1 MEQVHGRAPW
11 VALSVLGTGLFM
23 TVLDTTIVHVALPAM
38 MHGLATDLDHVLWVV
53 NAYLI
58 SYAVFMI
65 PAGRLGTRYGPKRI
79 HLTGLALFTLSSAL
93 CGCAGSIGQLLAW
106 RALQGLGAALVTPQ
120 IGAFVAVLFPSH
132 RRGAAFGAL
141 TSVMGLSI
149 VAGPLLGG
157 LLVTG
162 IGWQWIFA
170 INVPAGIAVL
180 VLSFVLLPAPP
191 PSGRRGADPL
201 GVALVTVGL
210 TSLTF
215 ALLGTG
221 HPLRGQALCAGLGCL
236 VLFFVQQRCDTRSP
250 LLPRTLFARR
260 DFVLA
265 NGIGAALHFAVIGSA
280 TPIALFLQQQLG
292 RTALQSALL
301 TAPTPLAA
309 AAAAHVSGRLA
320 DRIGGKPLVI
330 GGLLT
335 YAYGLALLGS
345 QARPGMDPWEL
356 LPAMLLADLGIGAA
370 LAPLTTLAMAAVD
383 SRHAGPAS
391 GVLNT
396 SRQIGGILGGAAV
409 GALITRQTT
418 SAATPSAGSG
428 HATGAATAAAD
439 YASALHTT
447 TLLTTGVLFLAA
459 ISAAALAPAAGLPR
473 RQRPRRTAF
482 LRLDTLPVVVHGS
495 HGYGAVQIL
504 TAIRVG
510 ARGRRE
516 VIGFELAGSDA
527 SASWSRLLTGLH
539 SRGLASIRH
548 VVCGEAPGLSA
559 AVAAVL
565 RLPTRPA
572 SAAHDPAAQLRRTLR
587 HHLDT
592 DGPACTRAGLAATVQ
607 EAIAVQNSRWA
618 TPPRPRRRL
627 RRPSASP

>member
-1 MEQVHGRAPW
+1 
-11 VALSVLGTGLFM
+11 
-23 TVLDTTIVHVALPAM
+23 
-38 MHGLATDLDHVLWVV
+38 
-53 NAYLI
+53 
-58 SYAVFMI
+58 
-65 PAGRLGTRYGPKRI
+65 
-79 HLTGLALFTLSSAL
+79 
-93 CGCAGSIGQLLAW
+93 
-106 RALQGLGAALVTPQ
+106 
-120 IGAFVAVLFPSH
+120 
-132 RRGAAFGAL
+132 
-141 TSVMGLSI
+141 
-149 VAGPLLGG
+149 
-157 LLVTG
+157 
-162 IGWQWIFA
+162 
-170 INVPAGIAVL
+170 
-180 VLSFVLLPAPP
+180 
-191 PSGRRGADPL
+191 
-201 GVALVTVGL
+201 
-210 TSLTF
+210 
-215 ALLGTG
+215 
-221 HPLRGQALCAGLGCL
+221 
-236 VLFFVQQRCDTRSP
+236 
-250 LLPRTLFARR
+250 
-260 DFVLA
+260 
-265 NGIGAALHFAVIGSA
+265 
-280 TPIALFLQQQLG
+280 
-292 RTALQSALL
+292 
-301 TAPTPLAA
+301 
-309 AAAAHVSGRLA
+309 
-320 DRIGGKPLVI
+320 
-330 GGLLT
+330 
-335 YAYGLALLGS
+335 
-345 QARPGMDPWEL
+345 MDPWEL

>member
-1 MEQVHGRAPW
+1 MEQIHGRSPW
-11 VALSVLGTGLFM
+11 VALSVLCTGFFM
-23 TVLDTTIVHVALPAM
+23 VVLDTTIVHVALPTM
-38 MHGLATDLDHVLWVV
+38 MRGLATDLDQVLWVV

-58 SYAVFMI
+58 TYAVFMI

-79 HLTGLALFTLSSAL
+79 HLVGLALFTLASAL
-93 CGCAGSIGQLLAW
+93 CGCAGSVGQLLAW

-120 IGAFVAVLFPSH
+120 IGAFIAVLFPAH

-157 LLVTG
+157 LLVTRA
-162 IGWQWIFA
+162 GWQWIFA

-180 VLSFVLLPAPP
+180 VLSVVLLPAPP

-201 GVALVTVGL
+201 GVALVTLGL
-210 TSLTF
+210 TAFTF

-236 VLFFVQQRCDTRSP
+236 VLFFVQQRCATRSP
-250 LLPRTLFARR
+250 LLPRGLFAHR
-260 DFVLA
+260 DFALA

-280 TPIALFLQQQLG
+280 TPLALFLQQQLG
-292 RTALQSALL
+292 RTALESALL

-345 QARPGMDPWEL
+345 QARPGIDPWEL
-356 LPAMLLADLGIGAA
+356 LPAMLLADLGIGTA
-370 LAPLTTLAMAAVD
+370 LAPLTTLAMNAVD

-418 SAATPSAGSG
+418 SAASG
-428 HATGAATAAAD
+428 HPTATATAD

-459 ISAAALAPAAGLPR
+459 VLAAALTPSAGLPR
-473 RQRPRRTAF
+473 RRHPRRTAV
-482 LRLDTLPVVVHGS
+482 LRLDTLPVVVRGN

-527 SASWSRLLTGLH
+527 CASWSRLLTGLR
-539 SRGLASIRH
+539 SRGLASVGH
-548 VVCGEAPGLSA
+548 VVCDEAPGLSA

-572 SAAHDPAAQLRRTLR
+572 SAARGPAAQLRRTLH
-587 HHLDT
+587 HHLAAD
-592 DGPACTRAGLAATVQ
+592 DAACTGAGLAATVQ
-607 EAIAVQNSRWA
+607 AAIAVQNSRWA
-618 TPPRPRRRL
+618 APPRPRRRL